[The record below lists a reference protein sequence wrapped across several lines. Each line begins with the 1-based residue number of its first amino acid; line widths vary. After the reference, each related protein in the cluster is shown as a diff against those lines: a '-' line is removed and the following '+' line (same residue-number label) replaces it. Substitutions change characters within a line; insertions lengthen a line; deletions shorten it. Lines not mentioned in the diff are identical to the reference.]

1 MSGFDRLLCYLR
13 AISRNNSDQG
23 TRFEHLMKKF
33 FLTSPLYEDVYESVW
48 TWNEFPY
55 NGGKHDFGIDLVA
68 KVRGVD
74 EYHAIQCKF
83 YT

>member
-33 FLTSPLYEDVYESVW
+33 FL
-48 TWNEFPY
+48 
-55 NGGKHDFGIDLVA
+55 LVLIFLQNLNLLLQ
-68 KVRGVD
+68 V
-74 EYHAIQCKF
+74 EILF
-83 YT
+83 

>member
-33 FLTSPLYEDVYESVW
+33 FLTSPLYEDVYKKKYDNMLKKEES
-48 TWNEFPY
+48 EE
-55 NGGKHDFGIDLVA
+55 K
-68 KVRGVD
+68 
-74 EYHAIQCKF
+74 
-83 YT
+83 